1 MSSVVSSVAS
11 SVASYVSSI
20 HSYISLLLII
30 RHIFLEVGEMRT
42 KRYTDLK
49 TPMAQQLLY
58 KFSSG
63 IAAIVCMSY
72 YAIKYIEYCVNT
84 CGLFHN
90 FIRQHILPTLLDNT
104 FYHNYFLLCF
114 FCHSFFIFSTSSS
127 CLNAASLLRLL
138 IQ

>member
-58 KFSSG
+58 KFSSS
-63 IAAIVCMSY
+63 IAAIVSTY
-72 YAIKYIEYCVNT
+72 V
-84 CGLFHN
+84 
-90 FIRQHILPTLLDNT
+90 
-104 FYHNYFLLCF
+104 LLC
-114 FCHSFFIFSTSSS
+114 
-127 CLNAASLLRLL
+127 N
-138 IQ
+138 